1 MSESPVVR
9 AHVLVSG
16 TVQGVG
22 FRYFAYHGAR
32 ELSLAGWVRNLR
44 TGAVELEVE
53 GADAEVARYL
63 ESVKAGPSAAVV
75 RDVQVQWITPTGEH
89 GFALRD

>member
-1 MSESPVVR
+1 MSASTAVR

-22 FRYFAYHGAR
+22 YRYFAYHSAR
-32 ELSLAGWVRNLR
+32 ELALAGWVRNLR

-53 GADAEVARYL
+53 GSDVEVARYI
-63 ESVKAGPSAAVV
+63 ESLKAGPTAAVV
-75 RDVQVQWITPTGEH
+75 RDVQVQWITPLHERQ
-89 GFALRD
+89 FELRD